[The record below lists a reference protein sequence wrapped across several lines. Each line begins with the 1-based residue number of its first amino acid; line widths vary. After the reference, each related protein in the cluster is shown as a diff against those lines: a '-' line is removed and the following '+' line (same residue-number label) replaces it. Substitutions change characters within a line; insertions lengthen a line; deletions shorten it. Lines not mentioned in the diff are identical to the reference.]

1 MQGVFTVDFE
11 KGLTL
16 TEVGEGVSVE
26 DIKAATKCNFKV
38 RVHSNSKVMSILTQE
53 WYQYLC
59 FITTVGFRQS
69 DTNETS

>member
-1 MQGVFTVDFE
+1 MIAQCYYSFYNNADTLFIMQGVFTVDFE

-38 RVHSNSKVMSILTQE
+38 RVHK
-53 WYQYLC
+53 W
-59 FITTVGFRQS
+59 
-69 DTNETS
+69 

>member
-26 DIKAATKCNFKV
+26 DIKAATKSNFKV
-38 RVHSNSKVMSILTQE
+38 RVHNNSRGMSILT
-53 WYQYLC
+53 
-59 FITTVGFRQS
+59 
-69 DTNETS
+69 